1 MINEY
6 KSLRAIYDETYKEEL
21 SREMRKEAKE
31 IKEGECD

>member
-21 SREMRKEAKE
+21 SQEMRKEAKKV
-31 IKEGECD
+31 KEEECG